1 MEPRNP
7 PFTLTWGSLWRVF
20 FLLLFVWILLVARDI
35 IVALFLA
42 LVISS
47 ALEPIVS
54 RLEEKKIPRILSTLG
69 IYIIAVFAIALMIYT
84 VVPLALSELHGLL
97 ESTGQ
102 VSGTIFEFLD
112 SSEAIGQI
120 RENLGKVTDLLLSG
134 GTSLI
139 DISSKF
145 LGGLTF
151 TISIFVLSFYLT
163 VDRDGVSRFLQ
174 TVVPSIYE
182 DKVLDIYN
190 RIRRKIGRWFMGQVF
205 LSVTIGILV
214 FLGLLLLGVKYS
226 LLLGILAGIFEVVPY
241 VGPIFGG
248 SISVLIAFTDS
259 PALAVYTLILFIIIQ
274 QAENHLLVPT
284 VTHLTTSLNPVV
296 TLVSLLIGV
305 KVFGFVGLVLSV
317 PAAVL
322 LQEMIEDWYS
332 TKKQR
337 RGLGL

>member
-112 SSEAIGQI
+112 SS
-120 RENLGKVTDLLLSG
+120 
-134 GTSLI
+134 
-139 DISSKF
+139 
-145 LGGLTF
+145 
-151 TISIFVLSFYLT
+151 
-163 VDRDGVSRFLQ
+163 
-174 TVVPSIYE
+174 
-182 DKVLDIYN
+182 
-190 RIRRKIGRWFMGQVF
+190 
-205 LSVTIGILV
+205 
-214 FLGLLLLGVKYS
+214 
-226 LLLGILAGIFEVVPY
+226 
-241 VGPIFGG
+241 
-248 SISVLIAFTDS
+248 
-259 PALAVYTLILFIIIQ
+259 
-274 QAENHLLVPT
+274 
-284 VTHLTTSLNPVV
+284 
-296 TLVSLLIGV
+296 
-305 KVFGFVGLVLSV
+305 
-317 PAAVL
+317 
-322 LQEMIEDWYS
+322 
-332 TKKQR
+332 
-337 RGLGL
+337 